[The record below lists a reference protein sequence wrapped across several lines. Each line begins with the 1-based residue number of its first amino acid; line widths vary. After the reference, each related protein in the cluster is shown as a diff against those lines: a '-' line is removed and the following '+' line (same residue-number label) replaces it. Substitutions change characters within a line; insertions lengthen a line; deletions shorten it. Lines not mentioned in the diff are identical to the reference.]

1 MRMTDE
7 ERIKMISQS
16 YMNLEVNKK
25 ISVNCQTYGY
35 VSKIIDNKKSG
46 EKSFI
51 ITDEN
56 SKVQKPKEVKQIT
69 ILYQG
74 SIGINKI
81 LVNPGDVWRDWGV
94 NNLPTAVQVI
104 NAGGATAMPQLK
116 SAAHTV
122 QETMQMYPNAKV
134 SVYGHSLGSMNGQY
148 AISDLPTAFH
158 DRLEGVYLYQG
169 PNIYSILNPRQ
180 QATADKLTNEG
191 KIFNFID
198 TRDLVP
204 IGYSLT
210 KKQVGTI
217 IEVTSKKVKLGK
229 QHMLGGYLFDQ
240 DGNLVTQSKGIIQL
254 AKHQTSKE
262 FDRLAEIHHHFRH
275 SGKGISSSQE
285 IFLDAMQARTIT
297 LGYKQA
303 IQSEI
308 DKVVKWLNKEIE
320 QANLLWSQTK
330 RDTDRWGEHLNDTEK
345 MAILAENQVTEYTL
359 VRQPVATYEQ
369 QLTLLQKVQ
378 HELDALLK
386 QIVTTIEEQVR
397 TDKTLSQYLS

>member
-1 MRMTDE
+1 MSMTDE

-25 ISVNCQTYGY
+25 ISVNRQTYGY

-51 ITDEN
+51 VTDGN
-56 SKVQKPKEVKQIT
+56 PKVQKPKEVKQIT

-116 SAAHTV
+116 SAAHTL

-148 AISDLPTAFH
+148 AISNLPTAFH
-158 DRLEGVYLYQG
+158 DRLEGGYLYQG

-191 KIFNFID
+191 KIFNFTD

-204 IGYSLT
+204 IGYSLS
-210 KKQVGTI
+210 KKQVGTV

-240 DGNLVTQSKGIIQL
+240 DGNIVTRSKEIIHL
-254 AKHQTSKE
+254 AKHQINKE
-262 FDRLAEIHHHFRH
+262 LDRLAAIHHQFSH

-285 IFLDAMQARTIT
+285 IFLDAMQAKTIT

-308 DKVVKWLNKEIE
+308 DTVVKWLNKEIK

-330 RDTDRWGEHLNDTEK
+330 RDTNRWGEHLNDTEK

-378 HELDALLK
+378 HELDTLLK

>member
-1 MRMTDE
+1 MSMTDE

-25 ISVNCQTYGY
+25 ISVNRQTYGY

-51 ITDEN
+51 ITDGN
-56 SKVQKPKEVKQIT
+56 PKVQKPKEVKQIT

-116 SAAHTV
+116 TAAHTL

-210 KKQVGTI
+210 KKQVGTV

-254 AKHQTSKE
+254 AKHQTNKE
-262 FDRLAEIHHHFRH
+262 LDRLAEIHHQFSH
-275 SGKGISSSQE
+275 SCKGISSSQE

-308 DKVVKWLNKEIE
+308 DTVVKWLNKEIE

-330 RDTDRWGEHLNDTEK
+330 RDTNRWGEHLNDTEK

-369 QLTLLQKVQ
+369 QLNLLQKVQ
-378 HELDALLK
+378 YELDTLLK